1 MKVVIL
7 AGGKG
12 TRLTE
17 ETVLK
22 PKPMVEIGG
31 KPILWHIMKIFSF
44 HGLNDFIV
52 CCGYKGYMIKEYFVN
67 YALHTSDISID
78 LVKNKVELYNNRTEA
93 WKISLIDTGINT
105 ETGGRLKRIA
115 KFVKGETFCF
125 TYGDG
130 VSNIDITKLIN
141 FHYKQGKLATLTA
154 VRPSGRFG
162 RLDLVDNKIITF
174 KEKPKDGEGWVNGG
188 FFILDSK
195 ALDLIK
201 DDQTIWENEPM
212 EKLSKKGQI
221 TAFKHH
227 GFWEAMDTIRDKEHL
242 QYLWE
247 QGDAKWL
254 K

>member
-52 CCGYKGYMIKEYFVN
+52 SCGYKGYMIKEYFVN

-212 EKLSKKGQI
+212 QELSKKGQL
-221 TAFKHH
+221 TAFRHH